1 MDFHFCYVH
10 HVISIQMFYKRMCSC
25 NIDVEKERKK
35 MQNKTMH
42 LHTLKIVSML

>member
-35 MQNKTMH
+35 NAKQNHAFAH
-42 LHTLKIVSML
+42 LENC